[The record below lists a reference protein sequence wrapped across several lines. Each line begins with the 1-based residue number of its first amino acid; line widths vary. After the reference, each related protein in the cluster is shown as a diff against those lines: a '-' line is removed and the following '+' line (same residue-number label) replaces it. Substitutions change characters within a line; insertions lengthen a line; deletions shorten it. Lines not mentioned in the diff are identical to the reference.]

1 MTTVE
6 QSALRRYLAH
16 NGERRLIWLEDD
28 EADCIARAEAL
39 LGEAVFW
46 LGDGPAQ
53 YSPLPATKA
62 LQRLGQECDT
72 LVFNAF
78 SGFHPDAFGALAG
91 TLRAGGLL
99 LLLTPPRAQWPTY
112 QDPDRLRLV
121 AQPEDVDRAGHGF
134 IARLVRLLEGD
145 PALSLPP
152 STDLLPP
159 TTEPWQPLG
168 ESRPLSRDQSHALPA
183 IRKVLH
189 GHRRRPLVLSADRG
203 RGKSALL
210 GLAAAD
216 LLQQDPAL
224 QIVVTAPS
232 QATVATLFA
241 HAAAA
246 LADNPE
252 RLAGLSYLS
261 PDRLVQGSLQP
272 DLLLVDEAAA
282 IPTPLL
288 EAMLARHSRI
298 VFATTEHGYEGTGRG
313 FHLRFKRV
321 LDRQTPGWQELHLAE
336 PIRWS
341 RHDPLEPLVFR
352 LLGLDAEVQPP
363 QCPMAPSWRQI
374 GQDKLVEDD
383 GQLNQVFGLLVL
395 AHYQTSPSD
404 LRYLLESPDL
414 DIHLLEQDKSL
425 LGVALVVREGSIAPA
440 LAQDIW
446 AGRRRPR
453 GHLLPQSL
461 LAHAGFTTAG
471 ERSYARVMR
480 IAIHPALHRHGLGSL
495 LLGKLEAHY
504 RAKGVDYLGSAFSA
518 SADLLPFWCKAGLT
532 ALRVGLQR
540 DAASG
545 SHAALLLKPLKT
557 ELEPELA
564 QWRQCFVRQLPT
576 LLAGE
581 LKELDTDLVWQ
592 CLRGE
597 FAFKAPALDEYERQ
611 ELRCFAHHHKPFE
624 LCQYSLQRWLA
635 TRVTDLDEL
644 NPDERRLLIATIWQ
658 YAPWIELAKVLR
670 LAGKPAL
677 IKALRDLLARLL
689 DKEAWQG

>member
-1 MTTVE
+1 MTLVE
-6 QSALRRYLAH
+6 SKALRQALAH
-16 NGERRLIWLEDD
+16 AGERRLIWLEGE
-28 EADCIARAEAL
+28 EADCISRAIPL

-46 LGDGPAQ
+46 LGEGPAN
-53 YSPLPATKA
+53 YAPLPAAKA

-99 LLLTPPRAQWPTY
+99 LLLTPPRGEWPTY
-112 QDPDRLRLV
+112 PDPDRLRLV
-121 AQPEDVDRAGHGF
+121 AQPEDMGRAGHGF
-134 IARLVRLLEGD
+134 IARLVQLLAGD
-145 PALSLPP
+145 HALSLTPP
-152 STDLLPP
+152 VKK
-159 TTEPWQPLG
+159 EPWQPLG
-168 ESRPLSRDQSHALPA
+168 TERPLSTDQANALPA
-183 IRKVLH
+183 IHKVLH

-216 LLQQDPAL
+216 LLRQNPAL

-232 QATVATLFA
+232 KATVTTLFA
-241 HAAAA
+241 HAAEA
-246 LADNPE
+246 LNCPPDK
-252 RLAGLSYLS
+252 LVGLTYVS

-288 EAMLARHSRI
+288 ETMLARHSRI

-321 LDRQTPGWQELHLAE
+321 LDQQTPDWQELHLAE

-341 RHDPLEPLVFR
+341 LQDPLEPLVFR
-352 LLGLDAEVQPP
+352 LLGLDADVLPP
-363 QCPMAPSWRQI
+363 ACLTAPRWRQ
-374 GQDKLVEDD
+374 VE
-383 GQLNQVFGLLVL
+383 QHVLAENEALLNQVFGLLVL

-404 LRYLLESPDL
+404 LRSLLESPDL
-414 DIHLLEQDKSL
+414 DIHLLEQEQSL
-425 LGVALVVREGSIAPA
+425 LGVALVAREGNIDPE
-440 LAQDIW
+440 LARDIW

-461 LAHAGFTTAG
+461 LAHSGFMTAG

-480 IAIHPALHRHGLGSL
+480 IAIHPTLHRHGLGSL
-495 LLGKLEAHY
+495 LLGRLEAHY
-504 RAKGVDYLGSAFSA
+504 RVLGLDYLGTAFSA
-518 SADLLPFWCKAGLT
+518 SVDLLPFWRKAGLT
-532 ALRVGLQR
+532 VLRIGLQR

-545 SHAALLLKPLKT
+545 SHAALMLEPLNAELK
-557 ELEPELA
+557 PELA
-564 QWRQCFVRQLPT
+564 QWRRRFVRQLPT

-581 LKELDTDLVWQ
+581 LKELDTELVWQ
-592 CLRGE
+592 CLRGDVVTDGMD
-597 FAFKAPALDEYERQ
+597 LDEFEQQ
-611 ELRCFAHHHKPFE
+611 ELDCFAHHHKPFE
-624 LCQYSLQRWLA
+624 LCQSSLQHWLA
-635 TRVTDLDEL
+635 AQTMVLDDLD
-644 NPDERRLLIATIWQ
+644 PDERRLLIATIWQ
-658 YAPWIELAKVLR
+658 YIPWAELARELK

-677 IKALRDLLARLL
+677 VKRLRALLARLL
-689 DKEAWQG
+689 AKDEKGR

>member
-1 MTTVE
+1 MNPVDA
-6 QSALRRYLAH
+6 SALRHSLARC
-16 NGERRLIWLEDD
+16 GERRLVWLEGG
-28 EADCIARAEAL
+28 EADCIARAESW

-46 LGDGPAQ
+46 LGEGPARHD
-53 YSPLPATKA
+53 PMPAAKA

-99 LLLTPPRAQWPTY
+99 LLLTPPRESWPTY
-112 QDPDRLRLV
+112 PDPDRVRLV
-121 AQPEDVDRAGHGF
+121 TQPEDASKAGVGF
-134 IARLVRLLEGD
+134 IARLVRLLAGD
-145 PALSLPP
+145 PATLLSPP
-152 STDLLPP
+152 G
-159 TTEPWQPLG
+159 ENGHWRPLG
-168 ESRPLSRDQSHALPA
+168 PDRLLSEDQACALPA
-183 IRKVLH
+183 IHRVLH

-216 LLQQDPAL
+216 LLRQHPNL
-224 QIVVTAPS
+224 QIAVTAPS
-232 QATVATLFA
+232 QGTVATLFA
-241 HAAAA
+241 HAAAG
-246 LADNPE
+246 LDTREE
-252 RLAGLSYLS
+252 RLEGLEYVS
-261 PDRLVQGSLQP
+261 PDRLVQGDLQP

-313 FHLRFKRV
+313 FHLRFKRA
-321 LDRQTPGWQELHLAE
+321 LDKQAPGWQELHLSE

-352 LLGLDAEVQPP
+352 LLGLDTDVLPPLQPI
-363 QCPMAPSWRQI
+363 APAWRLLER
-374 GQDKLVEDD
+374 DRLAEDD
-383 GQLNQVFGLLVL
+383 ELLGQVFGLLVL

-414 DIHLLEQDKSL
+414 DIHLLEQDQRL
-425 LGVALVVREGSIAPA
+425 LGVALVVREGKIDPV

-461 LAHAGFTTAG
+461 LAHAGFVTAG

-480 IAIHPALHRHGLGSL
+480 IAIHPSLHRHGLGSM

-504 RAKGVDYLGSAFSA
+504 RALGFDYLGSAFSA
-518 SADLLPFWCKAGLT
+518 SADLLPFWHKAGLKT
-532 ALRVGLQR
+532 LRIGLQR

-545 SHAALLLKPLKT
+545 CHAALLLKALKA
-557 ELEPELA
+557 EWEPELA
-564 QWRQCFVRQLPT
+564 QWRQRFLHQLPT

-581 LKELDTDLVWQ
+581 LKMLETEIVWQ
-592 CLRGE
+592 CLQGEPIRGLAPDE
-597 FAFKAPALDEYERQ
+597 FGRL
-611 ELRCFAHHHKPFE
+611 ELECFAHHHKPFE
-624 LCQYSLQRWLA
+624 LCQPSLQRWLA
-635 TRVTDLDEL
+635 SHTAVLDAL
-644 NPDERRLLIATIWQ
+644 TSDERRLLIGSIWQ
-658 YAPWIELAKVLR
+658 YAPWTDLARALG

-677 IKALRDLLARLL
+677 IKALRSLLARLL
-689 DKEAWQG
+689 EKDGPTG

>member
-1 MTTVE
+1 MTPVE
-6 QSALRRYLAH
+6 SSTLRLALAH
-16 NGERRLIWLEDD
+16 GGERRLIWLEGV
-28 EADCIARAEAL
+28 EADCIARAEPL

-46 LGDGPAQ
+46 LGEGPERYA
-53 YSPLPATKA
+53 PLPAAKA

-72 LVFNAF
+72 LVLNAF

-112 QDPDRLRLV
+112 PDPDRLRLV
-121 AQPEDVDRAGHGF
+121 AQPEDAGRAGHGF
-134 IARLVRLLEGD
+134 IARLVRLLAGD
-145 PALSLPP
+145 PALSL
-152 STDLLPP
+152 SPP
-159 TTEPWQPLG
+159 TGVEPWQPLG
-168 ESRPLSRDQSHALPA
+168 PGRPLSADQAHALPA
-183 IRKVLH
+183 IHKVLH
-189 GHRRRPLVLSADRG
+189 GHRGRPLVLSADRG

-216 LLQQDPAL
+216 LLRQDPAL

-241 HAAAA
+241 HAAEA
-246 LADNPE
+246 LASTPE
-252 RLAGLSYLS
+252 RLAGLSYVS
-261 PDRLVQGSLQP
+261 PDRLVQGNLQP
-272 DLLLVDEAAA
+272 ALLLVDEAAA

-288 EAMLARHSRI
+288 EAMLARHNRI

-321 LDRQTPGWQELHLAE
+321 LDRQTPDWQELRLAE

-341 RHDPLEPLVFR
+341 QHDPLEPLVFR
-352 LLGLDAEVQPP
+352 LLGLNAEVLPP
-363 QCPMAPSWRQI
+363 PPPTAPGWRQI
-374 GQDKLVEDD
+374 GQDKLAEDEALLD
-383 GQLNQVFGLLVL
+383 QVFGLLVL

-404 LRYLLESPDL
+404 LRSLLESPDL
-414 DIHLLEQDKSL
+414 DIHLLEQEQSL
-425 LGVALVVREGSIAPA
+425 LGVALVAREGNIAPA
-440 LAQDIW
+440 LARDIW

-480 IAIHPALHRHGLGSL
+480 IAIHPLLHRHGLGSL
-495 LLGKLEAHY
+495 LLGKLETHY
-504 RAKGVDYLGSAFSA
+504 RALGLDYLGSAFSA
-518 SADLLPFWCKAGLT
+518 SADLLPFWRKAGLRV
-532 ALRVGLQR
+532 LRIGLQR

-557 ELEPELA
+557 ALEPELA
-564 QWRQCFVRQLPT
+564 EWRRRFVRQLPT

-581 LKELDTDLVWQ
+581 LRGLDTELIWQ
-592 CLRGE
+592 CLSGDMVTDVAE
-597 FAFKAPALDEYERQ
+597 LDEFERQ
-611 ELRCFAHHHKPFE
+611 ELMCFAHHHKPFE
-624 LCQYSLQRWLA
+624 LCQSSLQRWLA
-635 TRVTDLDEL
+635 ARVTALDEL
-644 NPDERRLLIATIWQ
+644 VPDERRLLIASIWQ
-658 YAPWIELAKVLR
+658 YAPWSELARALK

-677 IKALRDLLARLL
+677 IKSLRTLVAWLL
-689 DKEAWQG
+689 DGDEDRG